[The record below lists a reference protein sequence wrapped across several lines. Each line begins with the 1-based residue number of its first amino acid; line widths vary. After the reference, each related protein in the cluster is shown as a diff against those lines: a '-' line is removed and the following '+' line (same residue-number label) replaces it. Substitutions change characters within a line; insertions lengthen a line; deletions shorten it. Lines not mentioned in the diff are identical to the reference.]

1 VPKPNNDDANVDNEM
16 ARGCNI
22 GVKNK
27 LAVFW
32 QRYVVAKSLE
42 TFRRVG
48 YSQSM

>member
-1 VPKPNNDDANVDNEM
+1 VLKPNNDNANVDNEM

-27 LAVFW
+27 LAVFR
-32 QRYVVAKSLE
+32 QRYMVAKSLE
-42 TFRRVG
+42 TFRKVA